1 MVSFKTLA
9 VIYGALGALTGV
21 NASPCKASTGNPHGD
36 NLPCLRY
43 VYTTAEL
50 QLDARCGDRNLAVPE
65 VGETARRS
73 DPGNTFSSVPATDF
87 NDCVSFCYQA
97 EACDSFSYESNS
109 CMTYQD
115 TIEDLDLERC
125 DNELELLRTLL
136 DPLEPFFSPQK
147 ARVKCPGATAVRFD
161 QAASEVEGI
170 CRPLW
175 GLSAL
180 LAGGGEYHGKEWW
193 IQGIKS
199 GTDPENPE
207 YWGYPKDNDQRMVEM
222 CPLGFAFAVVPDIWS
237 SFSEKERENV
247 ETWLGNSINE
257 KKSGI
262 TPLALLV
269 NSLTGHSMPN
279 TNWLWFR
286 VFANL
291 GLKKNGGKFS
301 QERLDS
307 DIKHLDTFYRGDGWS
322 NDGPEGI
329 HQMDYYSS
337 SFAIHLLQLLYAKV
351 AGKEDPERAEE
362 FKKRAQLV
370 ALDLAHYFDD
380 EGRAIP
386 FGRSVGYRFAMVSF
400 WGVLAYAGVELPEPL
415 TWGMVKGMVLRNL
428 RWWQTQNEMWTS
440 SGTLS
445 IGYSYPNMYMAENY
459 NSPGSPACSYPM
471 KGTHAKY
478 GGFAYSSA
486 YGYSVP
492 PGLFSLE
499 QYALA
504 SQLGF
509 SDDGGEYWKTRR
521 LSEYSGLEYRG
532 GKPVLVSIWK
542 PFPDVKVRTT
552 LIPPEEE
559 TPNWHLRVHQ
569 IESGREV
576 MTADG
581 SFAVKNVSSTSGR
594 YLGQYSE
601 ETHEGT
607 YPKIIGNYDVK
618 SPAGWAAGKSGAFAV
633 SAGAVGIKALE
644 PMDGREA
651 MLVNAD
657 PNSNLIES
665 RSTIPT
671 LQHTIGAGQSVWY
684 ISAIYAKPS
693 AAGVAKES
701 YLDGWEKP
709 PAVPSWL
716 ETEMD
721 GTSQ

>member
-1 MVSFKTLA
+1 MDATKGLC
-9 VIYGALGALTGV
+9 LGYNGLHPFAKVKITDR
-21 NASPCKASTGNPHGD
+21 AS
-36 NLPCLRY
+36 
-43 VYTTAEL
+43 V
-50 QLDARCGDRNLAVPE
+50 Q
-65 VGETARRS
+65 
-73 DPGNTFSSVPATDF
+73 
-87 NDCVSFCYQA
+87 
-97 EACDSFSYESNS
+97 
-109 CMTYQD
+109 
-115 TIEDLDLERC
+115 
-125 DNELELLRTLL
+125 ELLRTLL

-161 QAASEVEGI
+161 QTASEVEGI

-193 IQGIKS
+193 IEGIKS

-207 YWGYPKDNDQRMVEM
+207 YWGYPQDNDQRMVEM
-222 CPLGFAFAVVPDIWS
+222 CPLGFAFAVIPDIWNN
-237 SFSEKERENV
+237 FSAKERDNV

-257 KKSGI
+257 K
-262 TPLALLV
+262 
-269 NSLTGHSMPN
+269 NMPN

-337 SFAIHLLQLLYAKV
+337 SFAIHLLQLLYARL
-351 AGKEDPERAEE
+351 AGEEDPERAEE
-362 FKKRAQLV
+362 FKKRAQAV
-370 ALDLAHYFDD
+370 ALDLAHYYDD
-380 EGRAIP
+380 KGRAIP

-400 WGVLAYAGVELPEPL
+400 WGALAYAGVELPESL
-415 TWGMVKGMVLRNL
+415 TWGMVKGIVLRNL
-428 RWWQTQNEMWTS
+428 RWWQTQNEIWTS

-459 NSPGSPACSYPM
+459 NSPGSPYWACLAFICLAVPEDHPFWTSEEELASTVIPRVKPLKHPGHIMSYLGGHCMLLSSGQACSYPM

-478 GGFAYSSA
+478 GSFAYSSA

-499 QYALA
+499 QYSLA

-521 LSEYSGLEYRG
+521 LSDYAGVEYRG
-532 GKPVLVSIWK
+532 DKPVLVSDWR
-542 PFPDVKVRTT
+542 PFPDVKVRTI

-559 TPNWHLRVHQ
+559 TPNWHLRVHR

-581 SFAVKNVSSTSGR
+581 SFAIKNVDTATGR
-594 YLGQYSE
+594 NLGLYDE
-601 ETHEGT
+601 EKHEGT
-607 YPKIIGNYDVK
+607 SPKIIGNYDVK
-618 SPAGWAAGKSGAFAV
+618 SPAGWATGKAGAFAV
-633 SAGAVGIKALE
+633 SEGAVGIKALE
-644 PMDGREA
+644 SMDGRQA

-657 PNSNLIES
+657 PNSNLVES

-671 LQHTIGAGQSVWY
+671 LQHTIEAGQSVWY
-684 ISAIYAKPS
+684 VSAIYAKPS
-693 AAGVAKES
+693 ADSMARKS
-701 YLDGWEKP
+701 YLDGWDRTP
-709 PAVPSWL
+709 VLPDWL
-716 ETEMD
+716 EAEME
-721 GTSQ
+721 GKSSQ